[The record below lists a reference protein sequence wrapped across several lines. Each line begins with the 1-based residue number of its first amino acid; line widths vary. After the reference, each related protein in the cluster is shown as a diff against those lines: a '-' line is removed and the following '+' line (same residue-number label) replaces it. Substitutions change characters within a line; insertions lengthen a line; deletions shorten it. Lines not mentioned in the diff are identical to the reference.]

1 MVSSIENQGNER
13 NIDSYHGYEDVEFDN
28 NVQNKAKDDDFDE
41 DDEPIVKRVV
51 SKRERIILWND

>member
-1 MVSSIENQGNER
+1 MTK
-13 NIDSYHGYEDVEFDN
+13 
-28 NVQNKAKDDDFDE
+28 NKAKDDGFDE